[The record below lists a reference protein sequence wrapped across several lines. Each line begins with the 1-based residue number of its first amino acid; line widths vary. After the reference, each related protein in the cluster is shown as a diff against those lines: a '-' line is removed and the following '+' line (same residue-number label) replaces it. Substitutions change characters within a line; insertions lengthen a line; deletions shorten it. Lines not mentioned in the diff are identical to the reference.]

1 MKKYHI
7 LIYAVLFAKIAL
19 SQQQV
24 SISEAQIAAK
34 NYLCYLDAN
43 NNDLEV
49 EHVYIIENVQDLQ
62 RDTLVYEVEF
72 DNGDYVM
79 LSGSKAC
86 VPVLGYG
93 YKSSIIEDLDNIPCG
108 LRFFMDSYLAQITE
122 CFANVSINLYHS
134 DEWNELLFFDETN
147 TSLNSNS
154 GMAPLLTSKWG
165 QSEANDGLV
174 NDAYNQLTPLT
185 TVCDFSHHCP
195 AGCCA
200 VAVGQVM
207 NYWKYPIYNP
217 FADEQFDWCNMA
229 DELNPGDDYD
239 IYIRESHAVSFLLR
253 YLGNKFNM
261 RYCDDG
267 DCASSADLE
276 DAETILENFGY
287 SDNLI
292 YRKNTWL
299 IHDDD
304 WKQMIRNDIDRYW
317 PVLYSGHGSGG
328 HSFVCDGYANDK
340 FHFNFGWTGICD
352 GYYEIGSLTFYD
364 NMGVYHNYK
373 ERQSAVFR
381 IRPDDNSYFSAF
393 CNYSNSLLRHYDFYY
408 NGVHHNH
415 NSNIPP
421 YRITPKT
428 FAELISVSSSAPAD
442 YRTIPDSA
450 EAEYVAHKFV
460 LLQDGFWVQR
470 GAEFTVRIDSCSR
483 CFAARNNQDLNTE
496 EKSIQ
501 YDINMSEDNAKLSI
515 NNDKQLRVLPNPAAS
530 TITVE
535 ALFALSVLHIIDC
548 NGIEVMKKVFVDC
561 YSSKIVIDISKFSA
575 GIYLIRCEDYSGCVY
590 MEKFIKM

>member
-49 EHVYIIENVQDLQ
+49 EHVYIIENVQDLR
-62 RDTLVYEVEF
+62 RDTLVYEIEF
-72 DNGDYVM
+72 DNGGYVM

-93 YKSSIIEDLDNIPCG
+93 YKSSIIEDMDNIPCG

-122 CFANVSINLYHS
+122 CFTNVSINLYHA
-134 DEWNELLFFDETN
+134 DEWDELLFFDETN

-154 GMAPLLTSKWG
+154 GIAPLLTSKWG

-174 NDAYNQLTPLT
+174 NDAYNQLAPLT
-185 TVCDFSHHCP
+185 TVCNYSRHCP

-217 FADEQFDWCNMA
+217 FATEQFDWCNMA

-239 IYIRESHAVSFLLR
+239 IYIRESHAVAFLLH
-253 YLGNKFNM
+253 YLGSKFNM
-261 RYCDDG
+261 SYCDDEN
-267 DCASSADLE
+267 CESSAYIE
-276 DAETILENFGY
+276 DDETILENFGY

-304 WKQMIRNDIDRYW
+304 WKQMIKNDLDRYW
-317 PVLYSGHGSGG
+317 PVLYSGHGNGG
-328 HSFVCDGYANDK
+328 HAFVCDGYRNDK

-352 GYYEIGSLTFYD
+352 GYFEIGALAFYD
-364 NMGVYHNYK
+364 NSGVYHNYK

-381 IRPDDNSYFSAF
+381 IRPDGDDYFSAF
-393 CNYSNSLLRHYDFYY
+393 CNYSNSLFYHYSFYY
-408 NGVHHNH
+408 NVAHP

-421 YRITPKT
+421 YRITPRT
-428 FAELISVSSSAPAD
+428 FAELISVPSSAPIA
-442 YRTIPDSA
+442 YRTIPDTA
-450 EAEYVAHKFV
+450 EAEYVAHDYV
-460 LLQDGFWVQR
+460 LLQDGFFAQR
-470 GAEFTVRIDSCSR
+470 GAEFTARIDSCKR
-483 CFAARNNQDLNTE
+483 CSVTRNMQDLNLE
-496 EKSIQ
+496 KKSIR
-501 YDINMSEDNAKLSI
+501 YVLNKNEEDAKMSI
-515 NNDKQLRVLPNPAAS
+515 NNNKQLRVSPNPAAS
-530 TITVE
+530 TITIYG
-535 ALFALSVLHIIDC
+535 LIDLTNLQIIDC
-548 NGIEVMKKVFVDC
+548 NGLEVMKKDRDDC
-561 YSSKIVIDISKFSA
+561 YSNKIVIDISKFRT
-575 GIYLIRCEDYSGCVY
+575 GIYVIRCEDGCGDVYS
-590 MEKFIKM
+590 EKFIKM